1 MEISIRLATLA
12 DIPHLVHHRRAM
24 FVDMGH
30 KIAAELDGADQVAH
44 NYFNAALRDGSY
56 KGWMVEE
63 VTDEPGVTNEFT
75 ARASDARETPDVAI
89 DPGTALKNP
98 PPGKILAGGG
108 IVFVPWAGYPGEAR
122 TQRLWIVN
130 MYTEPRA
137 RRRGIAKK
145 LVNTMTA
152 WSRAEGYA
160 AISLHAS
167 DAGRPVYESLG
178 FKTSNEMKLSL
189 R

>member
-1 MEISIRLATLA
+1 MKISIRPATLA

-44 NYFNAALRDGSY
+44 DYFNAALRDGSY
-56 KGWMVEE
+56 KGWLAEE
-63 VTDEPGVTNEFT
+63 VTDGEDANATQST
-75 ARASDARETPDVAI
+75 AADASAI
-89 DPGTALKNP
+89 DPGAALKRP
-98 PPGKILAGGG
+98 PPGKIVAGGG
-108 IVFVPWAGYPGEAR
+108 IVFVPWAGYPGESR

-137 RRRGIAKK
+137 RRQGIAKK
-145 LVNTMTA
+145 LVTLMTD
-152 WSRAEGYA
+152 WCRAEGFA
-160 AISLHAS
+160 AVSLHAS

>member
-1 MEISIRLATLA
+1 MKISIRPAGLP
-12 DIPHLVHHRRAM
+12 DVEHLVHHRRGM

-30 KIAAELDGADQVAH
+30 KIAAELDGADQVARA
-44 NYFNAALRDGSY
+44 YFNAALRDGSY
-56 KGWMVEE
+56 KGWLAEE
-63 VTDEPGVTNEFT
+63 VTDGPDLG
-75 ARASDARETPDVAI
+75 ETPEVAI
-89 DPGTALKNP
+89 DAGAALKRP
-98 PPGKILAGGG
+98 PTGKIVAGGG

-137 RRRGIAKK
+137 RRQGLAKK

-178 FKTSNEMKLSL
+178 FRTSNEMKLSL

>member
-1 MEISIRLATLA
+1 MKISIRPATLA
-12 DIPHLVHHRRAM
+12 DIPHLVHHRRGM

-56 KGWMVEE
+56 KGWLVEE
-63 VTDEPGVTNEFT
+63 SAEGEDVGAAPQNV
-75 ARASDARETPDVAI
+75 ADAGAT
-89 DPGTALKNP
+89 LKRP
-98 PPGKILAGGG
+98 PAGKVIAGGG

-137 RRRGIAKK
+137 RRLGLAKK

-152 WSRAEGYA
+152 WSRAEGFA

-178 FKTSNEMKLSL
+178 FRPSNEMKLSL

>member
-1 MEISIRLATLA
+1 MKISIRPVTLA

-30 KIAAELDGADQVAH
+30 KIAAELDGADEVARA
-44 NYFNAALRDGSY
+44 YFNAALRDGSY
-56 KGWMVEE
+56 KGWLAEE
-63 VTDEPGVTNEFT
+63 VADETDAHAKPE
-75 ARASDARETPDVAI
+75 AAI
-89 DPGTALKNP
+89 DPGAALKRP
-98 PPGKILAGGG
+98 PPGNIVAGGG

-122 TQRLWIVN
+122 TQRVWIVN

-137 RRRGIAKK
+137 RRQGLAKK
-145 LVNTMTA
+145 LVNHMTD
-152 WSRAEGYA
+152 WCRAEGFA
-160 AISLHAS
+160 AVSLHAS

-178 FKTSNEMKLSL
+178 FRPSNEMKLSL

>member
-1 MEISIRLATLA
+1 MKISIRLATLA

-44 NYFNAALRDGSY
+44 NYFNAALRDNSY
-56 KGWMVEE
+56 KGWLAVEIE
-63 VTDEPGVTNEFT
+63 ESAEGENAGAAPEN
-75 ARASDARETPDVAI
+75 AP
-89 DPGTALKNP
+89 DPGATLKHP
-98 PPGKILAGGG
+98 PLGNVIAGGG
-108 IVFVPWAGYPGEAR
+108 IVFVPWAGYPGESR

-178 FKTSNEMKLSL
+178 FKPSNEMKLSL

>member
-1 MEISIRLATLA
+1 VVATQLGAA
-12 DIPHLVHHRRAM
+12 D
-24 FVDMGH
+24 
-30 KIAAELDGADQVAH
+30 
-44 NYFNAALRDGSY
+44 
-56 KGWMVEE
+56 
-63 VTDEPGVTNEFT
+63 
-75 ARASDARETPDVAI
+75 ASAI
-89 DPGTALKNP
+89 DPGAALKRP
-98 PPGKILAGGG
+98 PKGNILAGGG
-108 IVFVPWAGYPGEAR
+108 IVFVPWAGYPAEAR
-122 TQRLWIVN
+122 TERLWIVN

-152 WSRAEGYA
+152 WSRAAGYA